1 MPGAG
6 QERIIACVVGNS
18 GRDLA
23 LGGLTLLKQNLAR
36 GIGVDVEQLD
46 HLNPVLEAHRGEGSD
61 RLSSFE
67 REPVV
72 SLRVNRAEIIR
83 LAEKEF
89 PAKRHPPIEEIR
101 LVEWQLSRLP

>member
-1 MPGAG
+1 MPRAG

-23 LGGLTLLKQNLAR
+23 LGGLPLLEQNLTR

-46 HLNPVLEAHRGEGSD
+46 DLDPVLEAHSGEGSD

-72 SLRVNRAEIIR
+72 TLGVNRAEIIR
-83 LAEKEF
+83 LPEKEF
-89 PAKRHPPIEEIR
+89 PAKRHPSIEEIR
-101 LVEWQLSRLP
+101 LGE